1 MAFALASAQLCIGT
15 LGQRPHHQ
23 QTVPLVQLGAQQV
36 QPCLGSQPPVAGLHC
51 RGEKRRHEYSWTAA
65 GIYQDVYA
73 HTDTMQLTCLES
85 LPINPD
91 LYLRKPVAGEAE
103 SKTHE
108 QLPCA
113 QCHEA

>member
-1 MAFALASAQLCIGT
+1 MRRIFGRGMTFALASAQLCIGT
-15 LGQRPHHQ
+15 LGQRPLHQ
-23 QTVPLVQLGAQQV
+23 QTVPLVY
-36 QPCLGSQPPVAGLHC
+36 LGSQPPVAGLHC